1 MLFVKSSE
9 YNRRL
14 AICRNCKFFEQST
27 QSCGSLIV
35 GEEQEIEVQYKKK
48 SIHLCGCVMPIK
60 AKLSLAS
67 CPANKWKGMLTDA
80 ERNDLLLLLEEI
92 ETTGKID
99 DTQRNQF
106 YAYKDQITRA
116 YNERSTCS
124 ACIKREIKLMRE
136 TLKTS

>member
-1 MLFVKSSE
+1 MLFVRSSE

-14 AICRNCKFFEQST
+14 EICRNCKFFEAST

-35 GEEQEIEVQYKKK
+35 GGEEQIEVMYRKK

-60 AKLSLAS
+60 AKLSLAT
-67 CPANKWKGMLTDA
+67 CPAGKWKGLLTDEEKLA
-80 ERNDLLLLLEEI
+80 LIELLDTI
-92 ETTGKID
+92 ESIGKID
-99 DTQRNQF
+99 DAQRNKF
-106 YAYKDQITRA
+106 YAYKDQITQA

>member
-14 AICRNCKFFEQST
+14 AICRNCKFFEAST

-80 ERNDLLLLLEEI
+80 ERNELLLLLEEI

-99 DTQRNQF
+99 DNQRNQF
-106 YAYKDQITRA
+106 YAYKDQITQA

-136 TLKTS
+136 TLKSS

>member
-14 AICRNCKFFEQST
+14 AICRNCKFFEPST
-27 QSCGSLIV
+27 QSCGTLIV

-67 CPANKWKGMLTDA
+67 CPANKWKGMLTDS
-80 ERNDLLLLLEEI
+80 ERNELLLLLEEI

-99 DTQRNQF
+99 DNQRNQF
-106 YAYKDQITRA
+106 YAYKDQITQA

>member
-14 AICRNCKFFEQST
+14 AICRNCKFFEAST

-35 GEEQEIEVQYKKK
+35 GEEQEIEIMYKKK

-80 ERNDLLLLLEEI
+80 ERNELLLLLEEI

-99 DTQRNQF
+99 DNQRNQF
-106 YAYKDQITRA
+106 YAYKDQITQA

-124 ACIKREIKLMRE
+124 ACIKREIKQMRE

>member
-14 AICRNCKFFEQST
+14 AICRNCKFFEAST

-35 GEEQEIEVQYKKK
+35 GGEEQIEVMYRKK

-60 AKLSLAS
+60 AKLSLAT
-67 CPANKWKGMLTDA
+67 CPAGKWKGLLTDEEKLA
-80 ERNDLLLLLEEI
+80 LIELLDTI
-92 ETTGKID
+92 ESTGKID
-99 DTQRNQF
+99 DAQRNKF
-106 YAYKDQITRA
+106 YAYKDQITQA

-124 ACIKREIKLMRE
+124 ACIKREIKTMRE
-136 TLKTS
+136 SLKTS

>member
-1 MLFVKSSE
+1 MLFVRSSE

-14 AICRNCKFFEQST
+14 EICRNCKFFEAST

-35 GEEQEIEVQYKKK
+35 GGEEQIEVMYRKK

-60 AKLSLAS
+60 AKLSLAT
-67 CPANKWKGMLTDA
+67 CPAGKWKGLLTDEEKLA
-80 ERNDLLLLLEEI
+80 LIELLDTI
-92 ETTGKID
+92 ESTGKID
-99 DTQRNQF
+99 DAQRNKF
-106 YAYKDQITRA
+106 YAYKDQITQA